1 MNEFSEK
8 LRTET
13 ASREHLRSKIRT
25 KEDYGKKLRGEREKL
40 PDKQISEAEE
50 AAKHEAKKQIV
61 KSAAKERAKAA
72 AKKSAKELARAGA
85 LSAGVALSTTR
96 KAANNSDNEGDTSG
110 DVVLNSLYARKL
122 KQSKKDSDKSKKLEN
137 KKKSLSNSDQKKAIK
152 KQYAAK
158 KRAKEAENAAK
169 KTEGIA
175 KKFVTDAKDVLGTVA
190 EFIEENPK
198 LVLMIAA
205 IALLLMVIMCMFSS
219 CSAGASMFGNTM
231 VTTSYTAQDNDIL
244 TVENS
249 YTDMEDDLRDEIDSI
264 ETDYP
269 GYDEYQYDLAEIG
282 HDPYQLASYLTA
294 ILEDYTPSEAQ
305 SYIEALFANQYT
317 LTITPVTEIRTR
329 TETRTGYTWVDTGE
343 VDGVPTGYWDSYEYE
358 VEVEYEY
365 YILKVKLVNKGID
378 AVVRSL
384 GLTAD
389 QLNRYEI
396 LLETQGN
403 KSYLFEDNIY
413 VNQGDDYL
421 DYDIPGE
428 ALTDQQ
434 FARMIHEAEK
444 YLGYPYVWGGSSPST
459 SFDCSGFV
467 SYVINHCGNGWNVGR
482 CTANGL
488 KSKCSIIP
496 ASEAKPGDLIF
507 FQGTYNTSGASHV
520 GIYVG
525 NNMMIHCGNPISY
538 AHTDTAYWTQHFYCF
553 GRLP

>member
-13 ASREHLRSKIRT
+13 TSREHLRKKIRT
-25 KEDYGKKLRGEREKL
+25 KEDFGDKLRGEREKL

-50 AAKHEAKKQIV
+50 AVKHETKKQIV

-72 AKKSAKELARAGA
+72 AKKTAKELARAGELSAIVA
-85 LSAGVALSTTR
+85 LSATR
-96 KAANNSDNEGDTSG
+96 KAANNSDNEGDTAN
-110 DVVLNSLYARKL
+110 DVASNGLYARKL
-122 KQSKKDSDKSKKLEN
+122 KQTKKDSDKSKKLEN

-158 KRAKEAENAAK
+158 KRAKEAESAAK

-175 KKFVTDAKDVLGTVA
+175 KKFVTDAKDVLGTVV

-198 LVLMIAA
+198 LVLLIAA
-205 IALLLMVIMCMFSS
+205 FALLIMVLACIFSS
-219 CSAGASMFGNTM
+219 CSAGASMFSNTM
-231 VTTSYTAQDNDIL
+231 VTTSYTAQDNDIV
-244 TVENS
+244 TVENT
-249 YTDMEDDLRDEIDSI
+249 YTAKETELRNKLNRI

-269 GYDEYQYDLAEIG
+269 GYDDYQYDLAEIG

-305 SYIEALFANQYT
+305 SYIDELFDKQYT
-317 LTITPVTEIRTR
+317 LTITPVTEVRTR
-329 TETRTGYTWVDTGE
+329 TETRTGYRWVDTG
-343 VDGVPTGYWDSYEYE
+343 VVNGVPTGYLESYQYE
-358 VEVEYEY
+358 EEVEYNY

-378 AVVRSL
+378 EVVRSL
-384 GLTAD
+384 GLTAE
-389 QLNRYEI
+389 QLDRYEI
-396 LLETQGN
+396 LNQTQGN

-413 VNQGDDYL
+413 VSQGDDYL

-482 CTANGL
+482 QTANGL

-496 ASEAKPGDLIF
+496 ANEAKPGDLIF
-507 FQGTYNTSGASHV
+507 FKGTYNTSGASHV

-538 AHTDTAYWTQHFYCF
+538 AHTDTAYWQQHFYCY